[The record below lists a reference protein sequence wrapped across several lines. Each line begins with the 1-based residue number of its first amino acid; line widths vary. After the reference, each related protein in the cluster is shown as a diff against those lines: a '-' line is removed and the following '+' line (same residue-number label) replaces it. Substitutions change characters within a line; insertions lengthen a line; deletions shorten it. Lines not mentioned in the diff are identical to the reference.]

1 MWLFHVPYHSMFL
14 GYFLRICSDIFGL
27 ILVWALCS
35 FLRGGVSELFKQCL
49 GRISSPDERTA
60 WDRKRIWC
68 LWMLMNAYEACIMM
82 STIFAKICEGMHWA
96 VWGCSTSWSGDCLLV
111 HAVGSCWVDQ
121 VDCVDCFKMPFGPVR
136 YGDGK
141 LGGGGLWLSASLSYH
156 LHARPEIEDM
166 WDVGQWGTLI
176 FVFHC
181 FIYNE
186 VLTFDINFMIFYAIL
201 RCLHVCLAVD
211 IGSDRT
217 RCEPMERVAP
227 ENAKCPGSDP
237 WALSLHDTLKE
248 NCMKIVDEG
257 TQW

>member
-35 FLRGGVSELFKQCL
+35 FLRGGVSELFKQRL

-68 LWMLMNAYEACIMM
+68 LWMLMRHVSWWCIMM

-96 VWGCSTSWSGDCLLV
+96 VWGCSKSWSGDCLLV
-111 HAVGSCWVDQ
+111 HAVGSIRLID
-121 VDCVDCFKMPFGPVR
+121 VDCFKMPFGPVR

-166 WDVGQWGTLI
+166 WDVGQCRDTHFCFSLFHIQWGI
-176 FVFHC
+176 
-181 FIYNE
+181 
-186 VLTFDINFMIFYAIL
+186 DIWYQFYDIL
-201 RCLHVCLAVD
+201 CYFTMFACLPCCWHW
-211 IGSDRT
+211 IGQDKMWADGTSGSR
-217 RCEPMERVAP
+217 
-227 ENAKCPGSDP
+227 KC
-237 WALSLHDTLKE
+237 
-248 NCMKIVDEG
+248 
-257 TQW
+257 